1 MFCLDGTFE
10 RGETGERSKMIKR
23 RCFTIKGAKMTTSE
37 NKRNKT
43 TVDAATNKVSPFV
56 WIFEECKR
64 VVRFLLDCVYWWI

>member
-1 MFCLDGTFE
+1 
-10 RGETGERSKMIKR
+10 
-23 RCFTIKGAKMTTSE
+23 MTTSE

-64 VVRFLLDCVYWWI
+64 VVRFLCDCVYWWI

>member
-1 MFCLDGTFE
+1 
-10 RGETGERSKMIKR
+10 
-23 RCFTIKGAKMTTSE
+23 MTTSE

-64 VVRFLLDCVYWWI
+64 VVRFLRDLFWPWPF